1 MASKML
7 AWWPQ
12 PMSGDVLWCHF
23 PHLPELEPGPKPR
36 PDLVMEVRELSA
48 QKYRVLIAYGTS
60 QKTKQL
66 RTGEFAVSP
75 QDGAA
80 YQLMGLQAETKFS
93 LQQCIELDYN
103 QTWFK
108 PPPHQPH
115 GLSPKLGMLH
125 PSLMKRVAAAWAAA
139 QAA

>member
-12 PMSGDVLWCHF
+12 PMAGDVLWCHF
-23 PHLPELEPGPKPR
+23 PHLPQLDPGPKPR
-36 PDLVMEVRELSA
+36 PGLVMQVRELSP

-60 QKTKQL
+60 QKTRQL
-66 RTGEFAVSP
+66 RSGEFAVSP

-80 YQLMGLQAETKFS
+80 YSLMGLQAETKFS
-93 LQQCIELDYN
+93 LQQSVELDYN
-103 QTWFK
+103 ETWFK

-125 PSLMKRVAAAWAAA
+125 PSLMPRVAAAWRAVSAP
-139 QAA
+139 